1 MLSINR
7 DSEEIKEKYLESA
20 KHANIW
26 GISESY
32 LLFISHLDQDLFLL
46 TMFTIWA
53 LSKAH

>member
-46 TMFTIWA
+46 TMFTI
-53 LSKAH
+53 